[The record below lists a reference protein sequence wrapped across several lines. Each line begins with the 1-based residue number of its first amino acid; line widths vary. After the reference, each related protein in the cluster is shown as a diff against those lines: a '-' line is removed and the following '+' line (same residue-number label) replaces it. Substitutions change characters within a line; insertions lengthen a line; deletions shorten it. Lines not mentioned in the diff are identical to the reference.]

1 MNIKKIFITFFFHFN
16 RLFHF
21 LIVTSFFIKMFSQ
34 YKRLT
39 TYNDEVSLIPETLN
53 ELKNKEVRVGKEIIP
68 VDDEQ
73 KFQETKKAKE
83 LTQKLFKDIK
93 NSIKTDLSP
102 EQMTIQYLT
111 HTVESLMAQVQAQK
125 EFINSTKTK
134 PSNVNEQILY
144 QNYMMIESLKHEIE
158 RMYSKQYRLKQMLQQ
173 KEKEIQMIQSNDTS
187 NLISENRKLKAEN
200 QQLKMYLRKV
210 INVKPKRSTH

>member
-1 MNIKKIFITFFFHFN
+1 
-16 RLFHF
+16 
-21 LIVTSFFIKMFSQ
+21 MFSQ

-93 NSIKTDLSP
+93 SNLKNDVSP
-102 EQMTIQYLT
+102 EEMTIQYLT
-111 HTVESLMAQVQAQK
+111 HTVESLMAQVQELKAQK
-125 EFINSTKTK
+125 EFK
-134 PSNVNEQILY
+134 PTNVNEAILY
-144 QNYMMIESLKHEIE
+144 ESYQINESLKHEIE
-158 RMYSKQYRLKQMLQQ
+158 RMYAKQYRLKQMLKQ
-173 KEKEIQMIQSNDTS
+173 KENEINTLQTNDLST
-187 NLISENRKLKAEN
+187 LLAENRTLKAEN
-200 QQLKMYLRKV
+200 KELKMYLRKV
-210 INVKPKRSTH
+210 INLKPKRN

>member
-1 MNIKKIFITFFFHFN
+1 
-16 RLFHF
+16 
-21 LIVTSFFIKMFSQ
+21 MFSQ

-111 HTVESLMAQVQAQK
+111 HTVESLMAQVQELKAQK
-125 EFINSTKTK
+125 EFVNSTKT
-134 PSNVNEQILY
+134 NVNEQILY

-173 KEKEIQMIQSNDTS
+173 KEKEINSLIKNDTS
-187 NLISENRKLKAEN
+187 SILEENRRLKAEN

>member
-1 MNIKKIFITFFFHFN
+1 
-16 RLFHF
+16 
-21 LIVTSFFIKMFSQ
+21 MFSQ

-68 VDDEQ
+68 VDDQQ

-111 HTVESLMAQVQAQK
+111 HTVESLMAQVQELKAQK
-125 EFINSTKTK
+125 EFMNSTKTN

-173 KEKEIQMIQSNDTS
+173 KEKEINSLIKNDTS
-187 NLISENRKLKAEN
+187 NLLEENRRLKAEN

-210 INVKPKRSTH
+210 INVKPKRN

>member
-1 MNIKKIFITFFFHFN
+1 
-16 RLFHF
+16 
-21 LIVTSFFIKMFSQ
+21 MFSQ

-173 KEKEIQMIQSNDTS
+173 KEKEINSLIKNDTS
-187 NLISENRKLKAEN
+187 NLISENRRLKAEN

>member
-1 MNIKKIFITFFFHFN
+1 
-16 RLFHF
+16 
-21 LIVTSFFIKMFSQ
+21 MFSQ

-111 HTVESLMAQVQAQK
+111 HTVESLMAQVQELKAQK
-125 EFINSTKTK
+125 QFK
-134 PSNVNEQILY
+134 PLNVNEQILY

-173 KEKEIQMIQSNDTS
+173 KEKEINSLIKNDTS
-187 NLISENRKLKAEN
+187 SILEENRRLKAEN

-210 INVKPKRSTH
+210 INVKPKRN

>member
-1 MNIKKIFITFFFHFN
+1 
-16 RLFHF
+16 
-21 LIVTSFFIKMFSQ
+21 MFSQ

-173 KEKEIQMIQSNDTS
+173 KEKEINSLIKNDTS
-187 NLISENRKLKAEN
+187 NLLEENRRLKAEN